1 MESVFDQISTFEL
14 IIKMEI
20 EKTKAQMREEF
31 CSVYM
36 KNERFY
42 QNYVKQLSE
51 QIILQNEEI
60 KKLKKI
66 IKELN

>member
-20 EKTKAQMREEF
+20 EKTKGQMRQEF

-42 QNYVKQLSE
+42 QDYVKQLNE
-51 QIILQNEEI
+51 QVILQNEEI

>member
-1 MESVFDQISTFEL
+1 MGSVFDDISSFEL
-14 IIKMEI
+14 IIKMEV
-20 EKTKAQMREEF
+20 EKTKTQMREEF

-51 QIILQNEEI
+51 QVVSQNEEI
-60 KKLKKI
+60 KKLRKI